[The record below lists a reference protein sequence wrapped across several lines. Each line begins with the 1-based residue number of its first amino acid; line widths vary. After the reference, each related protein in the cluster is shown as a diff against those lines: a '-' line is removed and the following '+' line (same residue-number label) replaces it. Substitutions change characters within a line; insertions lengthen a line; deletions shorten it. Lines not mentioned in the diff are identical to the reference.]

1 MVTKKLKERKVFEIC
16 KKTLRG
22 QNLFKPVANPMK
34 FFGINLIALFKLRH
48 SIVLRKIFSNTKQS
62 SLQKSK

>member
-16 KKTLRG
+16 KKTFRG

-48 SIVLRKIFSNTKQS
+48 SSIEENIFKYKTD
-62 SLQKSK
+62 